1 MSKDSG
7 PDGEAEQAGED
18 LQRLAREYAD
28 LWEQQIKAFTTDE
41 TLARTMAQTMELMNA
56 GAANVAAMMQKAAQT
71 PEAGTDDKGH
81 DQGDGADG
89 SGTTSAGASSGR
101 AEPDVREL
109 ALRIAELEKRLARLE
124 GLTEPAGKIATG
136 KTAKS

>member
-1 MSKDSG
+1 MSKDSR
-7 PDGEAEQAGED
+7 PDGDAEQAGED

-71 PEAGTDDKGH
+71 PEAGADDKGH
-81 DQGDGADG
+81 DQDDGADG
-89 SGTTSAGASSGR
+89 CGTTSAGASSGR

-109 ALRIAELEKRLARLE
+109 ARRIAELEKRLSRLE
-124 GLTEPAGKIATG
+124 GLTEPR
-136 KTAKS
+136 KSVV